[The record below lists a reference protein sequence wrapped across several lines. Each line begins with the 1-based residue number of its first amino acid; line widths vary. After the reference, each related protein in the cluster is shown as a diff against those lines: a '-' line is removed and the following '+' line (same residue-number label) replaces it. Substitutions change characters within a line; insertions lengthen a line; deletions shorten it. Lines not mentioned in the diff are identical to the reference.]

1 MIMPEQQKVD
11 DEIESTSRIDNKT
24 ATKVEES
31 SIPSGKDE
39 NTKLENSTYNILMAM
54 GKEAN
59 FLYSTI
65 DTYIK
70 DAERDGREYL
80 VELWNEMKKDKQNH
94 LRMLRQALEKETEEK
109 KLSQ

>member
-11 DEIESTSRIDNKT
+11 DEIESTSRIDNKA

-39 NTKLENSTYNILMAM
+39 NTKLENSTYNILMAL
-54 GKEAN
+54 GKEAD

-65 DTYIK
+65 DTYIQ
-70 DAERDGREYL
+70 DAENDRREYL
-80 VELWNEMKKDKQNH
+80 VELWLEMKKDKQKH
-94 LRMLRQALEKETEEK
+94 LRMLRQALEKEAEEK
-109 KLSQ
+109 KISQ